1 MEHLLHDFRYAIR
14 MIRKHPGFSIVVILS
29 LAIGIGA
36 NTAVFSVTDGLLL
49 RPLRYPE
56 PDRLAELWLRSPG
69 LGIDQDWPSP
79 GEYVDIQTQNNVFE
93 ETAIAIGRSL
103 NLTGLAQPE
112 RVDVIQTSSSLLKML
127 GAKPLLGRALIPE
140 EDAPGKPDT
149 AVLTYAIWKRLF
161 GADKEILG
169 KNVTLNGKPY
179 SIVGVLQPDFVLN
192 HEVMPTVGAID
203 KAEMFLP
210 LPLGADAANDRGN
223 ENFNVLA
230 RLKPGVT
237 AQAAQA
243 DIDVIASRIREQ
255 DRRDP
260 TFTISVVPLLDQV
273 VGNVRRAVLVLLGA
287 VGLVLLIACANVANL
302 LLARAAGRQK
312 EIAIRSALGA
322 DRKRLIGQMLTE
334 SVLISLLGGIAGLG
348 LAAASLYLMR
358 AINPGNIP
366 RLDEI
371 GINGEVL
378 FFTLSVSTL
387 TGIVFGMAPA
397 LRAARV
403 DVNSSLKAGG
413 RDSRTGGLGIG
424 RDKLRSLLVVTEL
437 ALSLLLLIGA
447 GLLIRSFAHI
457 QTVRPG
463 FDPDNVISL
472 QVSLGGPR
480 YQHPNEQATARF
492 YEELG
497 QRVSNLPGVKAQGA
511 VSALPLTASVGWGGV
526 EVEGYVPPPSEP
538 ELQVDLRIATPD
550 YFRALD
556 VPLMDGRF
564 FSDSDTADSMPVVL
578 IDKKMA
584 DRFWPGESAVGKRVR
599 NGSKGKW
606 LNIVGVVGVVKQY
619 GLDAD
624 TRMVVYYPNKR
635 ATSGSMYLVA
645 RTSVAPESV
654 ASAIVGEV
662 HALDSEAPVYDV
674 RTMKDR
680 LSDSLARRRFSAVML
695 SAFACFALALAAIG
709 VYAILSY
716 TVSQGVHDIGVR
728 LALGAQRGSIVRLVV
743 GHGMVLALA
752 GIGGGLIGGAI
763 LTRLMASLL
772 YGTSATDSLTFAGV
786 AGLLALIALAACY
799 IPARRATRIDPIRAL
814 REE

>member
-1 MEHLLHDFRYAIR
+1 
-14 MIRKHPGFSIVVILS
+14 
-29 LAIGIGA
+29 
-36 NTAVFSVTDGLLL
+36 
-49 RPLRYPE
+49 
-56 PDRLAELWLRSPG
+56 
-69 LGIDQDWPSP
+69 
-79 GEYVDIQTQNNVFE
+79 
-93 ETAIAIGRSL
+93 
-103 NLTGLAQPE
+103 
-112 RVDVIQTSSSLLKML
+112 
-127 GAKPLLGRALIPE
+127 
-140 EDAPGKPDT
+140 
-149 AVLTYAIWKRLF
+149 
-161 GADKEILG
+161 
-169 KNVTLNGKPY
+169 
-179 SIVGVLQPDFVLN
+179 
-192 HEVMPTVGAID
+192 
-203 KAEMFLP
+203 
-210 LPLGADAANDRGN
+210 
-223 ENFNVLA
+223 
-230 RLKPGVT
+230 
-237 AQAAQA
+237 
-243 DIDVIASRIREQ
+243 
-255 DRRDP
+255 
-260 TFTISVVPLLDQV
+260 V

-348 LAAASLYLMR
+348 LAAGSLYLMR

-378 FFTLSVSTL
+378 FFTLLVSSL
-387 TGIVFGMAPA
+387 TGVVFGMAPA

-437 ALSLLLLIGA
+437 ALSLLLLISA

-463 FDPDNVISL
+463 FDPDNVISMR
-472 QVSLGGPR
+472 VSLAGPR
-480 YQHPNEQATARF
+480 YQNDYAAARF

-497 QRVSNLPGVKAQGA
+497 QHVSTLPGVKAQGA

-556 VPLMDGRF
+556 VPLVDGRF

-584 DRFWPGESAVGKRVR
+584 DRFWPGETPVGKRVR
-599 NGSKGKW
+599 NGPKSKW
-606 LNIVGVVGVVKQY
+606 RSVVGVVGVVKQY

-624 TRMVVYYPNKR
+624 TRMVVYYPHKQ
-635 ATSGSMYLVA
+635 ASSGGMYLVA

-654 ASAIVGEV
+654 ASAMVGEA
-662 HALDSEAPVYDV
+662 HALDSEAAVYDV

-680 LSDSLARRRFSAVML
+680 LSDSLARRRFSTVML

-743 GHGMVLALA
+743 GHGMVLVLA

-814 REE
+814 RDE